1 MRFLS
6 AAIFAA
12 SCLVCVT
19 LGGTVGTVLS
29 YIAVREAVVR
39 PDGRLAVMAGA
50 GLAVA
55 FCLLTALYLIVIRPK
70 RNNALHRLWAVLRRR

>member
-1 MRFLS
+1 MRFLN

-12 SCLVCVT
+12 SCLVCVI

-29 YIAVREAVVR
+29 TIALREAVVG
-39 PDGRLAVMAGA
+39 PDGRLAVMAVV

-55 FCLLTALYLIVIRPK
+55 FGLLMAMYLVVIRPK
-70 RNNALHRLWAVLRRR
+70 RSNALHRLWVVLRRR

>member
-12 SCLVCVT
+12 SCLVCVI
-19 LGGTVGTVLS
+19 LGATVGTVLS
-29 YIAVREAVVR
+29 NIAVREAVVG
-39 PDGRLAVMAGA
+39 PNGKLAVTAGV

-55 FCLLTALYLIVIRPK
+55 FWLLMALYLIVIRPK
-70 RNNALHRLWAVLRRR
+70 RNNALHHLWVVLGRR